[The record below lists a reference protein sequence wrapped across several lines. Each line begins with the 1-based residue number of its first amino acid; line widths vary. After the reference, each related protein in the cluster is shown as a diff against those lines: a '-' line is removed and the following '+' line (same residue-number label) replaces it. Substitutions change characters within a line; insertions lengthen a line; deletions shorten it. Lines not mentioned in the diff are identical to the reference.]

1 MDPYMVCARL
11 RWTRNGMKTLMHILN
26 GADPWQKHRIDQ
38 AVRNCTANELRRLA
52 SGVTKLWEDPLLP
65 WCPKAAMQSAT
76 KVYPHL
82 LAVVQQEVARRAAG
96 GKYEP
101 DQLSRAMLV
110 RLNYIQLYRTPRAR
124 QVLNIH
130 MNTGITQ
137 VLPKGSIE
145 SNEKPWAG
153 ALRELK
159 EETGIPTSD
168 VLRDTSFAT
177 LQTRGLTMF
186 VVRAAR
192 WESSP
197 EWETPHS
204 AETVGA
210 MWVKL
215 SAVRLMFLPRAMKA
229 IVDQLG
235 KIILRQHN
243 ARS

>member
-1 MDPYMVCARL
+1 MADCAGKSKQDKSSSQIFSAKHDHRSTRRQCVGCVVLKGDAVDPYMVCARL

-137 VLPKGSIE
+137 VLPLKVTKNRG
-145 SNEKPWAG
+145 
-153 ALRELK
+153 REHC
-159 EETGIPTSD
+159 
-168 VLRDTSFAT
+168 V
-177 LQTRGLTMF
+177 
-186 VVRAAR
+186 
-192 WESSP
+192 
-197 EWETPHS
+197 
-204 AETVGA
+204 
-210 MWVKL
+210 
-215 SAVRLMFLPRAMKA
+215 
-229 IVDQLG
+229 
-235 KIILRQHN
+235 N
-243 ARS
+243 